1 MSDFFEK
8 DQNQL
13 ENTVNQE
20 SVDTSADANEIVDEE
35 STVFSAPVEHKQK
48 APKNAGKKRLI
59 SIIASCVAVAVLVG
73 GTLAIIKLI
82 PEMSGEGTVSSIF
95 EDIAVVD
102 ADSKT
107 FSSITVNN
115 KNGEFKFVTKEINA
129 ANQDGQAQTTTYWTL
144 ENVDVSKLSTVSL
157 DDIVSSAS
165 SITAMREISTKTP
178 SECGFNNPAIKIS
191 VTSSKDS
198 YTVLVGDP
206 SPDKTGTYMMLDG
219 EDKIYLAPD
228 SEFTVFDFTLLDI
241 SNKSSIPVTTF
252 NSDTADNKTQD
263 GTYAFFD
270 SLTLSGKSFPET
282 ITIVNNKDESDSAA
296 LLPYLIT
303 TPTNRYANTENLN
316 SLVALFS
323 AEVAVAGNYALDV
336 NDETLKLF
344 GLDNPDV
351 VVTMTIDGEARTFK
365 FSFIDSENCAVVYD
379 GATMIRKVLKQTQ
392 AFLQLKPEDLY
403 YKNLFMNSI
412 NDIKALKLNDKDGE
426 VKFDISYEEDEDSSK
441 TYFVKANGKDIVAEH
456 FQDFYAD
463 FVTTQCTDFTT
474 QEITEKPEGTVTFV
488 FYDDSET
495 VIEFYR
501 INDTEYQYS
510 IDGNAM
516 GKITSSAYQKMV
528 ANIKSVA
535 AGEKPV

>member
-1 MSDFFEK
+1 MSDFSEK
-8 DQNQL
+8 DQNQI
-13 ENTVNQE
+13 ENTVNEE
-20 SVDTSADANEIVDEE
+20 SVDNDAQAIETVDEE

-48 APKNAGKKRLI
+48 APKNSGKKRLI
-59 SIIASCVAVAVLVG
+59 SIIASCVAVAILVG

-102 ADSKT
+102 EDSKT
-107 FSSITVNN
+107 FSSITVTN

-129 ANQDGQAQTTTYWTL
+129 ANADGKVETTTYWTL
-144 ENVDVSKLSTVSL
+144 ENIDVSKLSTVSL
-157 DDIVSSAS
+157 DNIVSSAS
-165 SITAMREISTKTP
+165 SITATREIGTKTP
-178 SECGFNNPAIKIS
+178 SECGFDNPAIKIS
-191 VTSSKDS
+191 VTSNKEP
-198 YTVLVGDP
+198 YTVLVGNA
-206 SPDKTGTYMMLDG
+206 SPDQTGTYMMLEG
-219 EDKIYLAPD
+219 NDKIYLAPD
-228 SEFTVFDFTLLDI
+228 SEFSDFNFTLLDI
-241 SNKSSIPVTTF
+241 SNKTSIPTTTF
-252 NSDTADNKTQD
+252 NSDTADNKSQD

-282 ITIVNNKDESDSAA
+282 VTIINNKDESDSGA
-296 LLPYLIT
+296 LLPYIIT
-303 TPTNRYANTENLN
+303 TPTNRYAFTENLT
-316 SLVALFS
+316 SIVALFS
-323 AEVAVAGNYALDV
+323 SEVAVAGNYALDV

-379 GATMIRKVLKQTQ
+379 GATMIRKVLRQTQ

-426 VKFDISYEEDEDSSK
+426 VKFDISYEENENSNK
-441 TYFVKANGKDIVAEH
+441 TYFVKANGKDIVAEN
-456 FQDFYAD
+456 FQNFYAD
-463 FVTTQCTDFTT
+463 FVTIQCTDFAT
-474 QEITEKPEGTVTFV
+474 QEITEKPDGTVTFV

-501 INDTEYQYS
+501 VNDTEYQYS
-510 IDGNAM
+510 IDGKSM
-516 GKITSSAYQKMV
+516 GKITASSYQKMT